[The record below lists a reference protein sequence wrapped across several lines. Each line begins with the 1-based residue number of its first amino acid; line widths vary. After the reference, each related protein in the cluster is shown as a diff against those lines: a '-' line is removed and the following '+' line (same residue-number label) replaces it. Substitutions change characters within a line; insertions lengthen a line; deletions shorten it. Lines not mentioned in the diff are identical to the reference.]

1 MSPDVFSW
9 IGWGLVGLLGLL
21 MEVRGLVRRGDRK
34 WTLTELIQR
43 YIPRSAIAG
52 VLAWAFWHLNF

>member
-9 IGWGLVGLLGLL
+9 IGWGLVALGGLA
-21 MEVRGLVRRGDRK
+21 MEIRGLVKRGDRK
-34 WTLTELIQR
+34 WTLTELIRR
-43 YIPRSAIAG
+43 YVSRSIIAG